1 MAQVRKYQRGGQTPE
16 KKPRIFKWAGVGDY
30 NVDDIQSTYA
40 REVNNYINSLD
51 LSDEERAKV
60 RDESY
65 RILQATMNGT
75 INSRDA
81 SGAWAVPTGYESTGI
96 NEKERKGFLGIKGKD
111 YVRDNDFYRN
121 LGYGVMDKV
130 LRNTAL
136 YTPTTVASKKSTFDT
151 NFENY
156 LSKYYFKD
164 LPFNKDYWDY
174 NNARVNIGARLTD
187 WRKKV
192 EASDLDDDTKTDL
205 LARIDAG
212 LAGLQSETIDD
223 DYTALARLG
232 FNARQWIDKDYV
244 PSTSTEQPLTEE
256 QRQQQETIKNHQDYL
271 KANRDS
277 GDSYY
282 FSQQLLRPNFDLSN
296 YKGILDYSAKNPVNW
311 AEWTTTSDPQSFSN
325 SFWAF
330 FDQDRIKDLEN
341 QGFYENGYYY
351 IPQSVNETE
360 GSIFRFN
367 RNTNNIEKVPLSA
380 FKKGVEKLEYL
391 FGIAAG
397 TKKPWEYKEGGII
410 KAQQGWYIDNSANL
424 RAKRLEEFNKKQEN
438 NQDSSAKP
446 KTTSRRI
453 GSDDEWTTADI
464 ANAASIALDLAS
476 AGSAY
481 VPVYGTAISAATGV
495 GSSISNLIADISRD
509 GAQWRDAG
517 NFAANLG
524 LDALGLVPG
533 IGTGAKA
540 GKIAKAIV
548 PLVPKLK
555 NLIGLAGLGIAG
567 NNVMNVLNNIEQ
579 GKGVTME
586 DLASLT
592 PIFNAIVTKRNVGK
606 GLNDALESGSL
617 LKKYSVDL
625 PTGETVN
632 LNEDAYKKL
641 ITASTKENQEAILKE
656 AGFNVKLDDKIGSK
670 FTNWWKGKF
679 KSPTYIATSKDK
691 IEGGRWSNEDWARR
705 VYAENYKDVTSN
717 KSNKKVESKEA
728 KTETTS
734 NSTSKTN
741 TKSNNTS
748 AGSTKDIQ
756 YNQQVNNIADD
767 IINVMK
773 TAHLWRD
780 TPSRLAL
787 MEKNP
792 IVTPY
797 STNNNK
803 RGFREDKTDHNKF
816 HDRRNPQFDY
826 SEPTITSR
834 FKTAVSTENTI
845 GYTPTT
851 RNVPTVSW
859 ETAKK
864 NYDVV
869 QDLKDKR
876 NLNEQN
882 TKITNVENKI
892 LNRAID
898 AENKARE
905 RARKET
911 AYNAWWQEV
920 LANMER
926 KYPKRV
932 TPNLT
937 EEQIKAKQ
945 NYVNWWLETL
955 SNQARTLPKKQSKS
969 SNTKKKSKESK
980 GYVNR
985 HQAGGILKAQ
995 QGTTLRDVAS
1005 TANWANQIY
1014 GTDAYFNWL
1023 KSFNVNNYQDFN
1035 NYQKGWNTNYL
1046 ASNYNPTGTNK
1057 TGNIA
1062 YSQNVWDSQGIFN
1075 KQANGVNQI
1084 IESLANN
1091 GTITR
1096 RGNSGDN
1103 AARNFQ
1109 DGYFGGQEYLRHGG
1123 MESML
1128 TPEQVAEINKNV
1140 NPQGLEYYFDP
1151 TTKMGFLRPIQQAA
1165 KTTTIDPLSGLPK
1178 EDPET
1183 PELQGNTSQE
1193 VLNELIGNDKTARG
1207 AWIDPKT
1214 KTPKQINWD
1223 NILGTARL
1231 AGTIWTNNRIAKGL
1245 KESLSPL
1252 LLDPVQLRRQV
1263 TGDLVTRNYM
1273 ERLGAEAN
1281 RIGARPITSDASLQL
1296 GQQLDFNNRANE
1308 YRIKG
1313 YLADKQAID
1322 KTTAEAQKVA
1332 DFNKEQRVDVANR
1345 NRAAMLGIR
1354 QAKANIEAQRK
1365 SANWAQAVAPWLM
1378 DKEMRF
1384 RENQKLNQA
1393 LDYQESQ
1400 YLYGDQYEQAVKAAQ
1415 SALDQAKAKYLSIEG
1430 NNETGWLTS
1439 PEYKAASDIYQSSIE
1454 NAAKK
1459 YRDNIL
1465 SSRKRIYNY
1474 NPFLF
1479 IYKSGGRLSYKEK
1492 SLLQRADA
1500 INKSFMNDRKLF
1512 HKMITDSQ
1520 KENNKLLMSLGGL
1533 TKELIIKS
1541 MTYGG

>member
-187 WRKKV
+187 WRKEV

-244 PSTSTEQPLTEE
+244 SSTNAEQPLTEE
-256 QRQQQETIKNHQDYL
+256 QKKQQETAKDYQDYL

-282 FSQQLLRPNFDLSN
+282 FSQQLLRPNFDLTN
-296 YKGILDYSAKNPVNW
+296 YKGLLDYSTKNPVNW

-367 RNTNNIEKVPLSA
+367 RNTNNIEKVPLST

-391 FGIAAG
+391 FGISAG
-397 TKKPWEYKEGGII
+397 IRKPWEYKEGGII

-424 RAKRLEEFNKKQEN
+424 RAKRLEESNTKDKATKQQETQQTKQSTGFEYSNDPFEWNKETILRA
-438 NQDSSAKP
+438 SS
-446 KTTSRRI
+446 
-453 GSDDEWTTADI
+453 
-464 ANAASIALDLAS
+464 LA
-476 AGSAY
+476 
-481 VPVYGTAISAATGV
+481 T
-495 GSSISNLIADISRD
+495 
-509 GAQWRDAG
+509 
-517 NFAANLG
+517 
-524 LDALGLVPG
+524 
-533 IGTGAKA
+533 
-540 GKIAKAIV
+540 
-548 PLVPKLK
+548 
-555 NLIGLAGLGIAG
+555 
-567 NNVMNVLNNIEQ
+567 
-579 GKGVTME
+579 
-586 DLASLT
+586 DLASLGLSYSGVGSIGSAVT
-592 PIFNAIVTKRNVGK
+592 GVGATALNQAADQAAGKSFLEALGDNALSYGLDIVSVIPFAKSAKIPKILSNAAKLAPVIITGLGVYNGGEEYLKSWDKVKNGESLNMQDYRNMLESIQLLVSGKAASRNIKKLDRDLQASISGTHQRIRTNQGFKELTNEQISEIKNAASYEDANKILQKYIPGASLPKEYKAWGLGKETGKATIETRNAYQPKSYTRTTLSGMDYTENPTWWAKTMATKSWNNPLW
-606 GLNDALESGSL
+606 GLNEKTRRG
-617 LKKYSVDL
+617 
-625 PTGETVN
+625 
-632 LNEDAYKKL
+632 
-641 ITASTKENQEAILKE
+641 I
-656 AGFNVKLDDKIGSK
+656 
-670 FTNWWKGKF
+670 
-679 KSPTYIATSKDK
+679 
-691 IEGGRWSNEDWARR
+691 DWAIHPQMSWRR
-705 VYAENYKDVTSN
+705 HKGNKPESNVEASNTSN
-717 KSNKKVESKEA
+717 A
-728 KTETTS
+728 T
-734 NSTSKTN
+734 
-741 TKSNNTS
+741 
-748 AGSTKDIQ
+748 
-756 YNQQVNNIADD
+756 
-767 IINVMK
+767 K
-773 TAHLWRD
+773 TAHLWEN

-787 MEKNP
+787 MERNP

-816 HDRRNPQFDY
+816 HDQRNPQFDY

-851 RNVPTVSW
+851 RNIPTVSW
-859 ETAKK
+859 ETVKK

-869 QDLKDKR
+869 QNLKDKR

-882 TKITNVENKI
+882 AKITNAENKE

-985 HQAGGILKAQ
+985 HQAGGIIKAQ

-1023 KSFNVNNYQDFN
+1023 KSFNINNYQDFN

-1062 YSQNVWDSQGIFN
+1062 YSKNVWNSQGIFN

-1128 TPEQVAEINKNV
+1128 TPEQVTEINKNV

-1151 TTKMGFLRPIQQAA
+1151 TTKMGFLRPMQQAA
-1165 KTTTIDPLSGLPK
+1165 KTATIDPLAGLPK

-1193 VLNELIGNDKTARG
+1193 VLNELIGNNKTARG

-1214 KTPKQINWD
+1214 KTSKQINWD

-1245 KESLSPL
+1245 RESLSPL

-1273 ERLGAEAN
+1273 EKLGAEAN

-1322 KTTAEAQKVA
+1322 KTTAEAQKVT

-1384 RENQKLNQA
+1384 RENQKLNQL
-1393 LDYQESQ
+1393 LDYQENQ
-1400 YLYGDQYEQAVKAAQ
+1400 YLYGDQYEQAAKAAQ
-1415 SALDQAKAKYLSIEG
+1415 SALDQAKANYLSIEG

-1454 NAAKK
+1454 SAAKK

-1479 IYKSGGRLSYKEK
+1479 TYKSGGRLSYKEK

-1520 KENNKLLMSLGGL
+1520 KENNKLIMSLGGL

>member
-187 WRKKV
+187 WRKEV

-256 QRQQQETIKNHQDYL
+256 QRQQKQFTDTYKTRLDDWNTKWKSQYKTWTYDPSITNPTYDRYNPQQL
-271 KANRDS
+271 RDLINWNLLSS
-277 GDSYY
+277 GDTANPIISAFNKYI
-282 FSQQLLRPNFDLSN
+282 SN
-296 YKGILDYSAKNPVNW
+296 KDILDSLEESGYYQDGWYYLPSTSDITSNMITRVNPNSKTLERVPITSFKLGNEEFTKRLQLEVAKELGIAQP
-311 AEWTTTSDPQSFSN
+311 WTTSIPSN
-325 SFWAF
+325 
-330 FDQDRIKDLEN
+330 
-341 QGFYENGYYY
+341 
-351 IPQSVNETE
+351 
-360 GSIFRFN
+360 
-367 RNTNNIEKVPLSA
+367 
-380 FKKGVEKLEYL
+380 
-391 FGIAAG
+391 
-397 TKKPWEYKEGGII
+397 KEGGIL
-410 KAQQGWYIDNSANL
+410 KAQQGLS
-424 RAKRLEEFNKKQEN
+424 FNEAEAAMKKQAARKREVNNNKVQSINKEKKEIKQSTGFEN
-438 NQDSSAKP
+438 SNKPFEWNKETRLRTSSL
-446 KTTSRRI
+446 
-453 GSDDEWTTADI
+453 
-464 ANAASIALDLAS
+464 AADLAS
-476 AGSAY
+476 LGLSYSGIGSI
-481 VPVYGTAISAATGV
+481 GSAATGLTATAL
-495 GSSISNLIADISRD
+495 NQAADQ
-509 GAQWRDAG
+509 AAG
-517 NFAANLG
+517 KGFWEALEDNALSYG
-524 LDALGLVPG
+524 LDAISVIPFAKSAKIPKILSNAAKLAPLVITG
-533 IGTGAKA
+533 IGTLNGGEEYLKSWNKVKNGESLDMQDYRNMLESIQLLVSGKA
-540 GKIAKAIV
+540 ASRNIKKLDRDLQASISGTHQRIRTNQGFKELTNEQISEIKNAANYEDANKILQKYIPGTSLPKEYKAWGLGKETGKAIIETRNAYQPRSYTRTTLSGMDYTENPTWWAKTTATKSWNN
-548 PLVPKLK
+548 PLW
-555 NLIGLAGLGIAG
+555 
-567 NNVMNVLNNIEQ
+567 
-579 GKGVTME
+579 
-586 DLASLT
+586 
-592 PIFNAIVTKRNVGK
+592 
-606 GLNDALESGSL
+606 GLNEKTRRG
-617 LKKYSVDL
+617 
-625 PTGETVN
+625 
-632 LNEDAYKKL
+632 
-641 ITASTKENQEAILKE
+641 I
-656 AGFNVKLDDKIGSK
+656 
-670 FTNWWKGKF
+670 
-679 KSPTYIATSKDK
+679 
-691 IEGGRWSNEDWARR
+691 DWAIHPQMSWRR
-705 VYAENYKDVTSN
+705 HKDSESKSNVETSN
-717 KSNKKVESKEA
+717 ISDAVK
-728 KTETTS
+728 
-734 NSTSKTN
+734 
-741 TKSNNTS
+741 
-748 AGSTKDIQ
+748 Q
-756 YNQQVNNIADD
+756 YDQQINNIADD
-767 IINVMK
+767 IVNVMK

-787 MEKNP
+787 PSYN
-792 IVTPY
+792 
-797 STNNNK
+797 SA
-803 RGFREDKTDHNKF
+803 
-816 HDRRNPQFDY
+816 
-826 SEPTITSR
+826 TSR
-834 FKTAVSTENTI
+834 YSGKPLSDES
-845 GYTPTT
+845 Y
-851 RNVPTVSW
+851 RNFV
-859 ETAKK
+859 
-864 NYDVV
+864 
-869 QDLKDKR
+869 DKR
-876 NLNEQN
+876 
-882 TKITNVENKI
+882 
-892 LNRAID
+892 
-898 AENKARE
+898 AEN
-905 RARKET
+905 
-911 AYNAWWQEV
+911 
-920 LANMER
+920 
-926 KYPKRV
+926 
-932 TPNLT
+932 
-937 EEQIKAKQ
+937 
-945 NYVNWWLETL
+945 YV
-955 SNQARTLPKKQSKS
+955 KQSKAAQA
-969 SNTKKKSKESK
+969 KKKANQEKDFENKLRREQKLIYKRNKTQRMYEELFNDPHRLSTLDMQLSPTESKAVNFLKLRDMLEAKNTPRIPSSKKEKLKTRKTSKESK

-985 HQAGGILKAQ
+985 HQAGGIIKAQ

-1023 KSFNVNNYQDFN
+1023 KSFNINNYQDFN

-1062 YSQNVWDSQGIFN
+1062 YSKNVWDSQGIFN

-1165 KTTTIDPLSGLPK
+1165 KTATIDPLSGLPK

-1193 VLNELIGNDKTARG
+1193 VLNELLGNNKTARG

-1393 LDYQESQ
+1393 LDYQENQ
-1400 YLYGDQYEQAVKAAQ
+1400 YLYGDQYEQAAKTAQ

-1454 NAAKK
+1454 SAAKK

-1479 IYKSGGRLSYKEK
+1479 TYKSGGRLSYKEK